1 MTEAD
6 TPQWQ
11 AFDANLRRHN
21 QLQHQ
26 AAQAFL
32 AAAHEAA
39 HPEQTP
45 PDWTGENR

>member
-1 MTEAD
+1 MSEAD
-6 TPQWQ
+6 TEQWQ
-11 AFDANLRRHN
+11 QFDARIRRTN